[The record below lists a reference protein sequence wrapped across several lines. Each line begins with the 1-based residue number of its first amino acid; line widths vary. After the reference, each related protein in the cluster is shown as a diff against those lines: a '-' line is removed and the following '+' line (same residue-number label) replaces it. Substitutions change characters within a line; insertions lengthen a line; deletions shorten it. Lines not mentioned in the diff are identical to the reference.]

1 MFVLQSHSDSLH
13 ILPSSSSDTN
23 ATASGCAYHICNM
36 KVDEDVDMQGE
47 EGDLNEKTDK
57 GIAREEEKCIGVK
70 DEEGNYIEEKE
81 EEDVGI
87 KELSALM
94 KVYTIPCHDRCH
106 INVMLVLQS
115 CTDPLHILPSLS
127 SQTSDGV
134 CNFSNIIVED
144 IAEIEEDFMS
154 INEEVARGTKEEEIP
169 GDIII
174 PDINSERDE
183 VSYICVSVI

>member
-1 MFVLQSHSDSLH
+1 
-13 ILPSSSSDTN
+13 
-23 ATASGCAYHICNM
+23 M

-94 KVYTIPCHDRCH
+94 KVYTIPYHDRCH